1 MGKKL
6 KPDKQN
12 WMEQQCTEVEEALKR
27 NRIQELNN
35 KVKLVSG
42 TLQLRVAS
50 IKDTTGKILADN
62 ASIQKTIVATLI
74 LNDTHNDPMALTD
87 LPINNVH

>member
-1 MGKKL
+1 VTSDQKQFNWFTIGKKL
-6 KPDKQN
+6 KRDKQN

-42 TLQLRVAS
+42 TL
-50 IKDTTGKILADN
+50 
-62 ASIQKTIVATLI
+62 
-74 LNDTHNDPMALTD
+74 
-87 LPINNVH
+87 